1 MAPHSISPPP
11 SQDRVSLSRDE
22 TPHPTTVIDIKSS
35 NTEPI
40 AIIGLACRLPGEAS
54 SGSKFWDL
62 LVSGRSGQ
70 CDFPPSRFNVDGFY
84 KSSGDLAGSI
94 NMRGGY
100 FLQDD
105 IRDFEN
111 GFFGINNVEA
121 TYMDPQQRK
130 ILEVVYECFES
141 AGAPMEKLS
150 GSNTGCYVGNFTIDY
165 PIMQTRDIDGM
176 HRYGM
181 VGMGSTI
188 LSNRISHAFNLNGPS
203 MVLDTACSS
212 SMYCLHVACTALE
225 AGDCDGAV
233 VAASNLVQSI
243 EQQVGVMKAGV
254 LSKTSTCHSFD
265 SSADGYGRADGVG
278 ALYLKRLSD
287 AIRDGDPIRSVI
299 RGSAVNAN
307 GKTQGITLP
316 SAEYQE
322 RVIRKAYNKAGLKI
336 DDTTYVECHGTGT
349 PVGDPIEVDAVS
361 RVFNRPGR
369 MPLRIGSVKTNVG
382 HSEAASA
389 IASVIK
395 VTMAMENNFIPPT
408 IGVSRINPKIQPAR
422 IGVEIVTKGQAWST
436 PGGLLRAGVNSFGYG
451 GANGHAILESASAHL
466 PSSYSSASEI
476 VPWNRTK
483 FLLPLSAS
491 TDEALAARVDD
502 LKSYNLKSV
511 APQDLAFTL
520 GSRRSHL
527 EKRGYLLSSLESY
540 HEDFNSSNLRKITAP
555 VRKDLPPFAFAF
567 TGQGA
572 QWPQMCVEL
581 FDEFSV
587 FRTAIAEMD
596 SVLQSL
602 PHAPN
607 WSLRGI
613 LCEPK
618 ATSRVTDPAYSQ
630 PTCTAI
636 QIALV
641 LLLQSWGITPNAVV
655 GHSSG
660 EIAAAFAAGFISLA
674 EAITVAFYRGYCV
687 NGSDFN
693 GAMIAA
699 GVSQEEANSIIEELH
714 LTGQIRVACI
724 NSPTSVTVSGDA
736 SAIDLLLE
744 ELEKRKLFARK
755 LQTQGRAY
763 HSHHMLAF
771 GDKYEGL
778 LRATRSLGVSSQVQT
793 GATWI
798 SSVTGKAVEQN
809 AVGSSYWRSNLESP
823 VEFYEAV
830 SELTRIGAH
839 HLIEIGPHSTLELP
853 IKQIRAKLGVIEEK
867 LLYSSAIIRNKNA
880 IESVL
885 SMAGLLYLHGHAISF
900 DKINGLERSSKP
912 GVPRANYRVIHDL
925 PAYHWTYSESPLWY
939 EPRVSSELRF
949 RKYPRHELLGSK
961 IPGGNGLEQ
970 SWKNTIRI
978 DESAW
983 LTDHKL
989 DDTIVFPGAAYI
1001 AMALE
1006 ALRQTVEPKER
1017 SEAQLK
1023 NMNIL
1028 SALVIPI
1035 SQTSFIELFT
1045 TLRPTPITYAT
1056 NSDEWWDF
1064 SIVSFQDGIS
1074 TTHAT
1079 GSGRVT
1085 IHSCDIKRKVQ
1096 APKGTLEPSA
1106 PRVWYDKLVSKGL
1119 NFGPEF
1125 QTITNFSVSRL
1136 RNLQHCDATVPMKRQ
1151 IAHEVYPIHP
1161 VTIDSMLQASIV
1173 ATTAGNTRDLNA
1185 KIPTRIGSALFS
1197 LDDENPVGN
1206 WFVSSDAKTTGFGS
1220 ASINAELVKPDGT
1233 VKARLENVRLAP
1245 YQGAQK
1251 EVTSDQRHPML
1262 RVLWKPDATPGLITS
1277 EGLARYLNSAAKNS
1291 GGELSRTH
1299 CDLMACV
1306 DLVGHKN
1313 PYLNV
1318 LEVGDNIS
1326 EFTKSAME
1334 TLMAGTAFPHLLS
1347 YNIGKFNTEGRL
1359 FGSKVEIARGE
1370 LGDFQEVGSKRKFDL
1385 VIFANKEIPAESATE
1400 HLTFLKPYLSRWGT
1414 IILCSKCNEAPLQN
1428 MGFTSTATQ
1437 GEGSFITL
1445 LHHSED
1451 TDEVGAEIKK
1461 KPLIIIENSP
1471 TDISSCIAE
1480 EIRNSIGQ
1488 TPIHISFNEVS
1499 EESIPQGST
1508 VISLLEL
1515 QSTLL
1520 GNTSEAELD
1529 VVKILTSQASCLT
1542 WITSGNLLS
1551 GERPE
1556 HSLAFGLSRA
1566 VMMEQPSLRF
1576 FVYDIDD
1583 IGANPSKSALNI
1595 VSLFKRVAPGLADF
1609 EYIEKEGTA
1618 HVSRFIPDDVLNRA
1632 FRQTQEGETVKMPL
1646 EAVRKTYSQLSIK
1659 TPGQFDSLFFTQIH
1673 LPELQPHEV
1682 QVSVKSVGLNAKDFY
1697 ALGGRVDTKN
1707 STCLLE
1713 FSGIIEKV
1721 GTRVTDLS
1729 VGDRVYVMAPSFFRT
1744 SEIVPNWACSKLEDS
1759 EDLTSISTIPFVYAT
1774 ALYALHNKGNLQEGE
1789 SVLIH
1794 SGAGGIGLAAIQLA
1808 QLVGAEI
1815 FTTVSTDDK
1824 RQFLVEHFGV
1834 KPENIFSSRDASFEA
1849 NLMEATNGAG
1859 VDMVL
1864 NSLTGDLLHA
1874 SWRCCGYFGRF
1885 VEIGKRDLS
1894 ESGRLEME
1902 QFLKNATYTAFD
1914 LSDLFNSPNPAHQKI
1929 WSGLMRR
1936 AVTLYRQKKVK
1947 PFPLEVFDVENLPN
1961 ALRRFGS
1968 RNRIGKVAVS
1978 IERPESILNVKLF
1991 RYTTNFSVDKSYL
2004 MIGCLGGLGRSL
2016 SKWMVERG
2024 ARKFIFL
2031 GRSGLDKE
2039 AARRLVEDLTL
2050 LGAECKVVRGD
2061 VVSATDVQKMV
2072 SAADTPIGGVVQA
2085 AMGLNH
2091 ALFSV
2096 MPNKYWHTGV
2106 DPKVHGTWNIHEA
2119 LRGKDQHLDFFLL
2132 TSSISGSVGTATEG
2146 NYCAANY
2153 FLDNFARYRRSQ
2165 GLPATSVG
2173 LGMISEVGYLHE
2185 NPDIEQ
2191 LLLRKGIQ
2199 QISESEMLSIIDI
2212 SLNRSMQIPRSYD
2225 NAAAAHVL
2233 TGLEPF
2239 GMLKIRERGFKG
2251 SNPVL
2256 KSSRAAILA
2265 RAIHEQEEFAAP
2277 QDGELPSEVCKARES
2292 GLSLVDAIIAYVARR
2307 FGDLVLIPASKVIV
2321 TKPLDGYGM
2330 DSMIAAE
2337 FRSWFYQ
2344 TFKVDIPFL
2353 ELLNKTTTVETLSRV
2368 VAQKV
2373 QARI

>member
-11 SQDRVSLSRDE
+11 TQDRVQCNYDE
-22 TPHPTTVIDIKSS
+22 PPNNHISGGKR
-35 NTEPI
+35 NMTEPI
-40 AIIGLACRLPGEAS
+40 AIVGLACRLPGEAS

-62 LVSGRSGQ
+62 LVNGRSGQ
-70 CDFPPSRFNVDGFY
+70 CDFPRSRFNVDGFY
-84 KSSGDLAGSI
+84 KPSGDLAGSI

-141 AGAPMEKLS
+141 AGAPIEKLS

-212 SMYCLHVACTALE
+212 SMYCLHAACTALE
-225 AGDCDGAV
+225 AGDCDGAI
-233 VAASNLVQSI
+233 VAAANLVQSI

-265 SSADGYGRADGVG
+265 ASADGYGRADGVG

-316 SAEYQE
+316 SAEHQE
-322 RVIRKAYNKAGLKI
+322 KVIRKAYAKAELSI

-361 RVFNRPGR
+361 RVFNRPSR
-369 MPLRIGSVKTNVG
+369 RPLRIGSVKTNVG

-408 IGVSRINPKIQPAR
+408 IGISRINPKIQSEK
-422 IGVEIVTKGQAWST
+422 IGVEIVTEGQTWST
-436 PGGLLRAGVNSFGYG
+436 SAGLLRAGVNSFGYG
-451 GANGHAILESASAHL
+451 GANGHAILENASTHL
-466 PSSYSSASEI
+466 PYNYSAASTTI
-476 VPWNRTK
+476 PYKRTR

-491 TDEALAARVDD
+491 TDEALGARINDFGTYD
-502 LKSYNLKSV
+502 LKSV
-511 APQDLAFTL
+511 TPQDLAYTL

-527 EKRGYLLSSLESY
+527 EKRGYLLTSPGSY
-540 HEDFNSSNLRKITAP
+540 HEDINMNKLRTVP
-555 VRKDLPPFAFAF
+555 VPARKDLPPYAFVF

-572 QWPQMCVEL
+572 QWPQMCMEL
-581 FDEFSV
+581 FDEFPV
-587 FRTAIAEMD
+587 FQNAISEMD
-596 SVLQSL
+596 SILQDL
-602 PHAPN
+602 PHAPS
-607 WSLRGI
+607 WSLKDI

-636 QIALV
+636 QVALV
-641 LLLQSWGITPNAVV
+641 LLLQSWGIAPGAVV

-674 EAITVAFYRGYCV
+674 EAITVAYYRGYVV
-687 NGSDFN
+687 NGNNFN

-699 GVSQEEANSIIEELH
+699 GISQEEADSMIEELG
-714 LTGQIRVACI
+714 LAGQIRVACI
-724 NSPTSVTVSGDA
+724 NSPSSVTISGDN
-736 SAIDLLLE
+736 SAIDLILE
-744 ELEKRKLFARK
+744 ELQSRKLFGRK

-771 GDKYEGL
+771 GDQYEDL
-778 LRATRSLGVSSQVQT
+778 LKVTRSLGVSSKMPM
-793 GATWI
+793 GAIWV
-798 SSVTGKAVEQN
+798 SSVTGEVMEQ
-809 AVGSSYWRSNLESP
+809 ASVGSFYWRNNLESP
-823 VEFYEAV
+823 VEFFRAV
-830 SELTRIGAH
+830 SELTRVGAYH
-839 HLIEIGPHSTLELP
+839 IIEIGPHSTLELP
-853 IKQIRAKLGVIEEK
+853 IKQIRTKLGVSEER
-867 LLYSSAIIRNKNA
+867 LLYSPAIIRNKNA
-880 IESVL
+880 IDSVL
-885 SMAGLLYLHGHAISF
+885 SMAGLLYLHGHSISF
-900 DKINGLERSSKP
+900 NKINGLEGLGKAGESR
-912 GVPRANYRVIHDL
+912 VDYRVIHDL
-925 PAYHWTYSESPLWY
+925 PAYRWTYSDSPLWY

-961 IPGGNGLEQ
+961 IPGGNGLEN
-970 SWKNTIRI
+970 SWKNTVRL

-983 LTDHKL
+983 LADHKL
-989 DDTIVFPGAAYI
+989 DDTIVFPGAGYI

-1006 ALRQTVEPKER
+1006 GLRQIVEPVGN
-1017 SEAQLK
+1017 SVANLK

-1028 SALVIPI
+1028 SALVIPN
-1035 SQTSFIELFT
+1035 SQTSLVELFT
-1045 TLRPTPITYAT
+1045 TIRPTPITYAT

-1079 GSGRVT
+1079 GSGR
-1085 IHSCDIKRKVQ
+1085 IISQHREIGRKVQ
-1096 APKGTLEPSA
+1096 ALDGSLEPSA
-1106 PRVWYDKLVSKGL
+1106 PRVWYDKLISKGL

-1125 QTITNFSVSRL
+1125 QTITDFAVSRL
-1136 RNLQHCDATVPMKRQ
+1136 RTLKHCQASIPMKKQ
-1151 IAHEVYPIHP
+1151 VGHETYPIHP
-1161 VTIDSMLQASIV
+1161 VTIDAMLQASIV

-1197 LDDENPVGN
+1197 LGDDSVVDR
-1206 WFVSSDAKTTGFGS
+1206 WSISSDATTTGFGS
-1220 ASINAELVKPDGT
+1220 AQINAELVRPDGT

-1245 YQGAQK
+1245 YEGARQ
-1251 EVTSDQRHPML
+1251 EITSDQRHPML
-1262 RVLWKPDATPGLITS
+1262 RVLWKPDTTPGLITS
-1277 EGLARYLNSAAKNS
+1277 EGLTVYLDSVAK
-1291 GGELSRTH
+1291 
-1299 CDLMACV
+1299 DLNATPQSQPWRDLAACV
-1306 DLVGHKN
+1306 NIVGHKN
-1313 PYLNV
+1313 PYLNI
-1318 LEVGDNIS
+1318 LEFGEGIP
-1326 EFTKSAME
+1326 EFTRFAIE
-1334 TLMAGTAFPHLLS
+1334 TLMGRTAFPQLLS
-1347 YNIGKFNTEGRL
+1347 YTIGKFNNQGQL
-1359 FGSKVEIARGE
+1359 VGSKVDITDGE
-1370 LGDFQEVGSKRKFDL
+1370 AGNIQEVSPGLKFDL
-1385 VIFANKEIPAESATE
+1385 IVLPSSNISAETLSQQ
-1400 HLTFLKPYLSRWGT
+1400 LSVLKSWLAPWGT
-1414 IILCSKCNEAPLQN
+1414 VLLRLPRNDLPLAN
-1428 MGFTSTATQ
+1428 IGFTATISQ
-1437 GEGSFITL
+1437 RSDLPITL
-1445 LHHSED
+1445 LHRIED
-1451 TDEVGAEIKK
+1451 DEVHAEIKES
-1461 KPLIIIENSP
+1461 PVIIVEDTP
-1471 TDISSCIAE
+1471 TDLSNYLAK
-1480 EIRNSIGQ
+1480 EITEVIGQ
-1488 TPIHISFNEVS
+1488 IPIRVAFSDISENT
-1499 EESIPQGST
+1499 IPLGST
-1508 VISLLEL
+1508 IISLLEL

-1529 VVKILTSQASCLT
+1529 LVKILTNQASCLT
-1542 WITSGNLLS
+1542 WVTSGNLMS

-1576 FVYDIDD
+1576 FVYDVDNINSD
-1583 IGANPSKSALNI
+1583 PSKSARNI
-1595 VSLFKRVAPGLADF
+1595 VSLFKRVAPNIADF
-1609 EYIEKEGTA
+1609 EYIEREGTV
-1618 HVSRFIPDDVLNRA
+1618 HVSRFVPDDVLNSA
-1632 FRQTQEGETVKMPL
+1632 FRQTQEAETVRMPL
-1646 EAVRKTYSQLSIK
+1646 AAVQKAHAQLSIK
-1659 TPGQFDSLFFTQIH
+1659 TPGQFDSLFFTQIN
-1673 LPELQPHEV
+1673 LPELQSHEV

-1707 STCLLE
+1707 ATCLLE
-1713 FSGIIEKV
+1713 FAGIVEEV
-1721 GTRVTDLS
+1721 GLHVTDFA

-1744 SEIVPNWACSKLEDS
+1744 SEIVPSWACHKLKDT
-1759 EDLTSISTIPFVYAT
+1759 EDLASMSTIPFVYAT
-1774 ALYALHNKGNLQEGE
+1774 AIYALHNKAGLQEGE

-1808 QLVGAEI
+1808 KLAGAEI
-1815 FTTVSTDDK
+1815 FTTVSTEEK
-1824 RQFLVEHFGV
+1824 RQFLIQYCGI
-1834 KPENIFSSRDASFEA
+1834 KAENIFSSRDASFETS
-1849 NLMEATNGAG
+1849 LMEATNGAG
-1859 VDMVL
+1859 VDVVL

-1874 SWRCCGYFGRF
+1874 SWRCCGSFGRF
-1885 VEIGKRDLS
+1885 IEIGKRDLA
-1894 ESGRLEME
+1894 ECGRLEME

-1914 LSDLFNSPNPAHQKI
+1914 LSDLYNSPNPAHHKI
-1929 WSGLMRR
+1929 WASLMRK
-1936 AVTLYRQKKVK
+1936 AMKLYREKKVK
-1947 PFPLEVFDVENLPN
+1947 HFPLENFDVEDLPN

-1968 RNRIGKVAVS
+1968 RNRIGKVAVNL
-1978 IERPESILNVKLF
+1978 ERPESMLNVKVF
-1991 RYTTNFSVDKSYL
+1991 RYATSFSASKNYL

-2016 SKWMVERG
+2016 SKWMMERG
-2024 ARKFIFL
+2024 ARKFVFL

-2039 AARRLVEDLTL
+2039 PARRLVEDLTL
-2050 LGAECKVVRGD
+2050 LGAKCKVVRGD
-2061 VVSATDVQKMV
+2061 VASATDVQKMV
-2072 SAADTPIGGVVQA
+2072 AEADTPIGGVVQA

-2091 ALFSV
+2091 ALFGV
-2096 MPNKYWHTGV
+2096 MPNKYWHTGI
-2106 DPKVHGTWNIHEA
+2106 DPKVRGTWNVHEA
-2119 LRGKDQHLDFFLL
+2119 LKGKDEHLDFFLL

-2153 FLDNFARYRRSQ
+2153 FLDNFARYRRSL

-2212 SLNRSMQIPRSYD
+2212 SLTRSMQIPQSYD
-2225 NAAAAHVL
+2225 TAASAHVL

-2239 GMLKIRERGFKG
+2239 GMLKIRKQGFKG

-2265 RAIHEQEEFAAP
+2265 RAIHEQEESTVS
-2277 QDGELPSEVCKARES
+2277 QDGELPNEVSKARES
-2292 GLSLVDAIIAYVARR
+2292 GLSLLDAVMAYVARR
-2307 FGDLVLIPASKVIV
+2307 FGDLVLIPADKVNV
-2321 TKPLDGYGM
+2321 AKPLDGYGM

-2353 ELLNKTTTVETLSRV
+2353 ELLSKTTTVETLSKV
-2368 VAQKV
+2368 VTLKIQT
-2373 QARI
+2373 RG

>member
-11 SQDRVSLSRDE
+11 PQDRVSYSRNE
-22 TPHPTTVIDIKSS
+22 APSPSATS
-35 NTEPI
+35 NTRNATEPI
-40 AIIGLACRLPGEAS
+40 AIVGLACRLPGEAS

-62 LVSGRSGQ
+62 LVNGRSGQ
-70 CDFPPSRFNVDGFY
+70 CDFPRSRFNVDGFY
-84 KSSGDLAGSI
+84 KPSGDLSGSI

-105 IRDFEN
+105 IRNFEN

-141 AGAPMEKLS
+141 AGTPIEKLS

-212 SMYCLHVACTALE
+212 SMYCLHAACTALE
-225 AGDCDGAV
+225 VGDCDGAI
-233 VAASNLVQSI
+233 VAAANLIQSI

-265 SSADGYGRADGVG
+265 ASADGYGRADGVG

-287 AIRDGDPIRSVI
+287 AIRDGDPIRSII

-316 SAEYQE
+316 SAEHQE
-322 RVIRKAYNKAGLKI
+322 RVIRKAYAKAGLTI

-361 RVFNRPGR
+361 RVFNRSGR
-369 MPLRIGSVKTNVG
+369 IPLRIGSVKTNVG

-408 IGVSRINPKIQPAR
+408 IGISQINPKIQSAKM
-422 IGVEIVTKGQAWST
+422 GVEIVTKGQTWST
-436 PGGLLRAGVNSFGYG
+436 WDNLLRAGVNSFGYG
-451 GANGHAILESASAHL
+451 GANGHAILENAATHL
-466 PSSYSSASEI
+466 PQNYSAASERI
-476 VPWNRTK
+476 PYRRTK

-491 TDEALAARVDD
+491 TDDSLDARLHDFTT
-502 LKSYNLKSV
+502 YNLKSV
-511 APQDLAFTL
+511 TAQDLAYTL

-527 EKRGYLLSSLESY
+527 EKRGYLLTSPDSY
-540 HEDFNSSNLRKITAP
+540 HEAFNSANLRTIPVP
-555 VRKDLPPFAFAF
+555 VRKDLPPFAFVF

-572 QWPQMCVEL
+572 QWAQMCTEL
-581 FDEFSV
+581 FDEFAV
-587 FRTAIAEMD
+587 FRNAIAEMD
-596 SVLQSL
+596 LVLQSL
-602 PHAPN
+602 PHAPT
-607 WSLRGI
+607 WSLKNI

-618 ATSRVTDPAYSQ
+618 ATSRVTDPAFSQ

-636 QIALV
+636 QVGLV
-641 LLLQSWGITPNAVV
+641 LLLQSWGIKPNAVV

-687 NGSDFN
+687 NGDQFN

-699 GVSQEEANSIIEELH
+699 GISQEETNSMIEELQ
-714 LTGQIRVACI
+714 LVGQIRVACI
-724 NSPTSVTVSGDA
+724 NSPSSVTISGDA
-736 SAIDLLLE
+736 PAIDSILE
-744 ELEKRKLFARK
+744 ELQKKKHFGRK

-763 HSHHMLAF
+763 HSHHMLPF
-771 GDKYEGL
+771 GDKYEDL
-778 LRATRSLGVSSQVQT
+778 LKVTRSLGVSSQIET
-793 GATWI
+793 GASWV
-798 SSVTGKAVEQN
+798 SSVTGQVMEQGAVN
-809 AVGSSYWRSNLESP
+809 SSYWRSNLESP
-823 VEFYEAV
+823 VEFSKAV
-830 SELTRIGAH
+830 SELTRLGAY

-853 IKQIRAKLGVIEEK
+853 IKQIRTQLGVSEEK
-867 LLYSSAIIRNKNA
+867 LLYSPAIIRNKNA

-885 SMAGLLYLHGHAISF
+885 NLAGLLYLHGHSISF
-900 DKINGLERSSKP
+900 DKVNGLERLGKP
-912 GVPRANYRVIHDL
+912 GESQVNYRVIHDL
-925 PAYHWTYSESPLWY
+925 PAYRWTYSESPLWY

-961 IPGGNGLEQ
+961 IPGGNGLEH
-970 SWKNTIRI
+970 SWKNNFRLE
-978 DESAW
+978 ESAW
-983 LTDHKL
+983 LADHKL
-989 DDTIVFPGAAYI
+989 DDTIVFPGAGYI

-1006 ALRQTVEPKER
+1006 ALRQTIEPVGK
-1017 SEAQLK
+1017 SDANLK

-1028 SALVIPI
+1028 SALVIPN
-1035 SQTSFIELFT
+1035 SQATSVELFT

-1064 SIVSFQDGIS
+1064 SIISFQDGIS

-1079 GSGRVT
+1079 GSGR
-1085 IHSCDIKRKVQ
+1085 INRQPQAIERKIQ
-1096 APKGTLEPSA
+1096 APKGSLEPSA
-1106 PRVWYDKLVSKGL
+1106 PRVWYDKLLSKGL

-1125 QTITNFSVSRL
+1125 QTITDFAVSRL
-1136 RNLQHCDATVPMKRQ
+1136 RTLQHCDASVLMKQ
-1151 IAHEVYPIHP
+1151 QVGHETYLIHP

-1185 KIPTRIGSALFS
+1185 KIPTRIGSAVFD
-1197 LDDENPVGN
+1197 LDDETPISG
-1206 WFVSSDAKTTGFGS
+1206 WFVSSTAATVGFGS
-1220 ASINAELVKPDGT
+1220 AQINAELVKPDGT

-1245 YQGAQK
+1245 YQGAQQ
-1251 EVTSDQRHPML
+1251 EITSDQRHPML

-1277 EGLARYLNSAAKNS
+1277 EGLKCYLDSAAKDS
-1291 GGELSRTH
+1291 ESVTPQPLQ
-1299 CDLMACV
+1299 DLIACINV
-1306 DLVGHKN
+1306 LGHKN
-1313 PYLNV
+1313 PYLNL
-1318 LEVGDNIS
+1318 LELGDAPTDLTNPAI
-1326 EFTKSAME
+1326 E
-1334 TLMAGTAFPHLLS
+1334 TLMGRTAFPHLLS
-1347 YNIGKFNTEGRL
+1347 YTIGNLNTQGQL
-1359 FGSKVEIARGE
+1359 TVSKVDISSGDIGNVQELNSEI
-1370 LGDFQEVGSKRKFDL
+1370 KFD
-1385 VIFANKEIPAESATE
+1385 VIVLPSENNSAESLSQKLAV
-1400 HLTFLKPYLSRWGT
+1400 LKSRLAVWGT
-1414 IILCSKCNEAPLQN
+1414 IILPSPCNELSPQDIGL
-1428 MGFTSTATQ
+1428 TSTTAQ
-1437 GEGSFITL
+1437 RGSSTITL
-1445 LHHSED
+1445 LHHTED
-1451 TDEVGAEIKK
+1451 VDEVNTEVRES
-1461 KPLIIIENSP
+1461 PVIIIEDSP
-1471 TDISSCIAE
+1471 TDLSDSIAKE
-1480 EIRNSIGQ
+1480 VSDVIGQ
-1488 TPIHISFNEVS
+1488 TPTRVCFNDIS
-1499 EESIPQGST
+1499 EESVPQGST

-1515 QSTLL
+1515 QYTLL
-1520 GNTSEAELD
+1520 GSTSEAQLD
-1529 VVKILTSQASCLT
+1529 LVKILTNQASCLT
-1542 WITSGNLLS
+1542 WVTSGNLLS

-1576 FVYDIDD
+1576 FVYDVED
-1583 IGANPSKSALNI
+1583 ITVEPSRSARNI

-1609 EYIEKEGTA
+1609 EYIEKAGTA
-1618 HVSRFIPDDVLNRA
+1618 HVSRFVQDDALNSA
-1632 FRQTQEGETVKMPL
+1632 FRQTQEAETVKMPL
-1646 EAVRKTYSQLSIK
+1646 AAVQKAHSQLSIK
-1659 TPGQFDSLFFTQIH
+1659 TPGQFDSLSFNQIH

-1707 STCLLE
+1707 ATCLLE
-1713 FSGIIEKV
+1713 FSGFIEKI
-1721 GTRVTDLS
+1721 GTNVLNLS

-1744 SEIVPNWACSKLEDS
+1744 SEVVPEWACSKLHDS
-1759 EDLTSISTIPFVYAT
+1759 EDFSSISTIPFVYAT
-1774 ALYALHNKGNLQEGE
+1774 AFYALHNKGSLQEGE

-1808 QLVGAEI
+1808 QLAGAEVY
-1815 FTTVSTDDK
+1815 TTVSTEDK
-1824 RQFLVEHFGV
+1824 RQFIVEHFGI
-1834 KPENIFSSRDASFEA
+1834 KPQNVFSSRDTSFETR
-1849 NLMEATNGAG
+1849 LMEATNGAG
-1859 VDMVL
+1859 VDVVL

-1874 SWRCCGYFGRF
+1874 SWRCCGSFGRF

-1894 ESGRLEME
+1894 ESGRLEMD

-1914 LSDLFNSPNPAHQKI
+1914 LSDLYNSPNPAHQKI
-1929 WSGLMRR
+1929 WAGLMRK
-1936 AVTLYRQKKVK
+1936 AMELYRQKKVK
-1947 PFPLEVFDVENLPN
+1947 EFPLEVFDIEDLPN

-1968 RNRIGKVAVS
+1968 RNRIGKIAVNM
-1978 IERPESILNVKLF
+1978 ESPGSMLNVKLF
-1991 RYTTNFSVDKSYL
+1991 RYSTSFSATKSYL

-2024 ARKFIFL
+2024 ARKFVFL

-2039 AARRLVEDLTL
+2039 AASRLIEDLTL

-2072 SAADTPIGGVVQA
+2072 AEAKTPIGGVIQA

-2091 ALFSV
+2091 AIFGV
-2096 MPNKYWHTGV
+2096 MPNKYWHTGI
-2106 DPKVHGTWNIHEA
+2106 DPKVRGTWNIHEA
-2119 LRGKDQHLDFFLL
+2119 LKGKDQHLDFFLL

-2153 FLDNFARYRRSQ
+2153 FLDNFARYRRFH

-2185 NPDIEQ
+2185 NPEIEQ

-2212 SLNRSMQIPRSYD
+2212 SLTRSMQIPRSYD

-2239 GMLKIRERGFKG
+2239 GMLKIRKKGFKG

-2265 RAIHEQEEFAAP
+2265 RAIHEQEESTVS
-2277 QDGELPSEVCKARES
+2277 QDGELPSEVSKARES
-2292 GLSLVDAIIAYVARR
+2292 GVPLLDAITAYIARR
-2307 FGDLVLIPASKVIV
+2307 FGDLVLIQADKVNI

-2353 ELLNKTTTVETLSRV
+2353 ELLSKATTVEMLGAVVTRNVQSRG
-2368 VAQKV
+2368 
-2373 QARI
+2373 